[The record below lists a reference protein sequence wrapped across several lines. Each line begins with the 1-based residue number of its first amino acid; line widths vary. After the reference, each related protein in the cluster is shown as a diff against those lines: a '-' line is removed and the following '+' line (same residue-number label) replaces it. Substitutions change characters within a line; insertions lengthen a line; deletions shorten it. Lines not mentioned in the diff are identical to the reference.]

1 VNFSLDQHP
10 VGVNVGYTW
19 ASNYF
24 KQVFAVSGKVT
35 NGLNADGSEILLNST
50 KNSKDYWFDADYWF
64 GPDGG
69 VTFMT
74 YQGTKDQ
81 VQNQGADNEFTFRP
95 RIRRY
100 GVFGNY
106 LFFDKLDV
114 LGGYLRS
121 TDDWQDTQG
130 GKTTRFTSNGYRAEA
145 DYYIQRGFAVMARYD
160 RMKQTIAG
168 GPANHTSA
176 WNIGASKALT
186 EMGNVVVRATYGQER
201 DQDPVSGS
209 VVTDKLFKIDLR
221 LMW

>member
-1 VNFSLDQHP
+1 VL
-10 VGVNVGYTW
+10 
-19 ASNYF
+19 
-24 KQVFAVSGKVT
+24 AVSGKVT
-35 NGLNADGSEILLNST
+35 NGLNADGSEILFRST

-74 YQGTKDQ
+74 YRGTKDQ
-81 VQNQGADNEFTFRP
+81 VQNQGAADEFTYRP
-95 RIRRY
+95 NVRRY

-121 TDDWQDTQG
+121 SDDWQG
-130 GKTTRFTSNGYRAEA
+130 EPGAKVANFVSNGYRAEL
-145 DYYIQRGFAVMARYD
+145 DYYFQPGFAVMARYD
-160 RMKQTIAG
+160 RMKQTLAG
-168 GPANHTSA
+168 GPATHSGA
-176 WNIGASKALT
+176 WRIGGEKALT
-186 EMGNVVVRATYGQER
+186 EQGNVVLRATYGQER

-209 VVTDKLFKIDLR
+209 TNTDKLFQLDVR